1 MYRMINICHD
11 MKKTVG
17 PTLMVEN
24 DMNFLTVLTL
34 ISIVGTKSYHAELL
48 VEF

>member
-1 MYRMINICHD
+1 
-11 MKKTVG
+11 
-17 PTLMVEN
+17 MVEN

-34 ISIVGTKSYHAELL
+34 ISIVGTESYHGDLL